1 MGTFWSWTSASSSTL
16 VYGGSWFPFEV
27 PIETQKDQRLSVMT
41 ENLAS
46 LWQQVGRHI
55 RGLYPGCDIDM
66 AQLGSYNYDGAVLSG
81 DMSLIVSSARNL
93 SLLDNQ
99 EFADYYAALL
109 AVCTSLDFDEII
121 VWSQWITSEPS
132 WYQAGLRFL
141 DYTPAERTVGAVLK

>member
-1 MGTFWSWTSASSSTL
+1 
-16 VYGGSWFPFEV
+16 
-27 PIETQKDQRLSVMT
+27 
-41 ENLAS
+41 
-46 LWQQVGRHI
+46 
-55 RGLYPGCDIDM
+55 M